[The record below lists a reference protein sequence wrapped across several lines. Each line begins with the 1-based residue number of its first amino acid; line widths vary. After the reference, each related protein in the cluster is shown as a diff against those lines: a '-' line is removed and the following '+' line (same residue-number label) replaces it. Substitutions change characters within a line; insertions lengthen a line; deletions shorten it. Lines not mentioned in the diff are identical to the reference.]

1 MKQRPFSSF
10 LSLFLFQT
18 YRSKRS
24 KAAFFSSKLC
34 DRAKSNVY
42 RPRRGEGTERARRTG
57 PRPSHGRHP
66 PSSRSLPPCSVFP
79 LREEEA
85 PPRGAGFG
93 AQTAEFRKCKRINA
107 ISFAAIWRQTQPR
120 FHRERERERE
130 ANCFEWSALAT
141 RRDLFLFVYF
151 SFSPFS
157 RVLISRELQP

>member
-1 MKQRPFSSF
+1 MRSRQIECVSSE
-10 LSLFLFQT
+10 
-18 YRSKRS
+18 
-24 KAAFFSSKLC
+24 A
-34 DRAKSNVY
+34 
-42 RPRRGEGTERARRTG
+42 RRGHREGSSTG

-66 PSSRSLPPCSVFP
+66 PSSRFLPPCSVFP

-120 FHRERERERE
+120 FHREREKET
-130 ANCFEWSALAT
+130 NCFEWSALAT

-151 SFSPFS
+151 SFFPFS